1 MFWRQ
6 NIKTKMA
13 AELPK
18 WLVSARGVST
28 ASKTEEQKE
37 KAKTKNQKRY
47 EARKR
52 RVNRKR
58 EAKLAKLL
66 MGMEEQIN
74 KVQVDMRELIDAEKE
89 RSQRF
94 LSLARKYYGMW
105 KTLNEKCQGK
115 SVWKSPRSQMQYSTS
130 NVSSCFAFIK
140 TRTNRISTSCLKSRP
155 SKKFHDPTQLV
166 HLNQCHFWQ
175 I

>member
-1 MFWRQ
+1 
-6 NIKTKMA
+6 MA

-105 KTLNEKCQGK
+105 KTLSEKCQGK

-130 NVSSCFAFIK
+130 NVSSCFALIK
-140 TRTNRISTSCLKSRP
+140 TRTNPGRQRISVIFGKSDRAVKVKCNLLYRR
-155 SKKFHDPTQLV
+155 STIDSLHKIKIQRT
-166 HLNQCHFWQ
+166 
-175 I
+175 